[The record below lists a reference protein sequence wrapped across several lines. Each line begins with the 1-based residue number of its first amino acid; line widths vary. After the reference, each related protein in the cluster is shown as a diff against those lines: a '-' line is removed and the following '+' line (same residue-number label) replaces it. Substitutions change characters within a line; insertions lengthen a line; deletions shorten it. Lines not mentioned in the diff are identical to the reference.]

1 MGLSRK
7 VDAKPNKQKGARN
20 ENESGP
26 VPQRPK
32 AKSALLKIVSSRYI
46 LKLYVAG
53 QSPKSVNA
61 IANIKKI
68 CEENLQGRYELE
80 VIDLYQQPQ
89 LAQGEQ
95 IIAVPTLIKKT
106 SAPVAPHHRRYVEY
120 RARAGGAGYTKEGV
134 MPNKPSLGTAGRRK
148 PGSARPA

>member
-1 MGLSRK
+1 M
-7 VDAKPNKQKGARN
+7 
-20 ENESGP
+20 
-26 VPQRPK
+26 K
-32 AKSALLKIVSSRYI
+32 AKRARPAHPKDTRAPRKAAPRRYI

-68 CEENLQGRYELE
+68 CEANLVGRYELD

-95 IIAVPTLIKKT
+95 IIAVPTLIKKHPSPLRRVIGDLSSIERVLAGLDIR
-106 SAPVAPHHRRYVEY
+106 SAA
-120 RARAGGAGYTKEGV
+120 
-134 MPNKPSLGTAGRRK
+134 
-148 PGSARPA
+148 

>member
-1 MGLSRK
+1 MRADPARIALP
-7 VDAKPNKQKGARN
+7 DADRASLEVAPT
-20 ENESGP
+20 
-26 VPQRPK
+26 
-32 AKSALLKIVSSRYI
+32 RYI

-68 CEENLQGRYELE
+68 CDENLQGRYELD

-95 IIAVPTLIKKT
+95 IIAIPTLIRKLPLPLRRIIGDLSNTELVLVGLDIRKK
-106 SAPVAPHHRRYVEY
+106 A
-120 RARAGGAGYTKEGV
+120 
-134 MPNKPSLGTAGRRK
+134 
-148 PGSARPA
+148 